1 MVDISQTI
9 KAKSDQL
16 NAGDLIGGPV
26 TVAVKAVTSTR
37 GDQPVSI
44 QLQEDYQPY
53 KPCLS
58 MRRVLAKI
66 WGLESDLWIGKRLTL
81 FCDPTVVWAGKEE
94 GGIRISHMEGMSKMV
109 PVTVRKNKRSTT
121 TYNVEP
127 LVIQSP
133 TESREAEP
141 DYDGERGEPI
151 ISIEQI
157 ATLMQLATITCGGVT
172 EWTKVACDVMAENNI
187 PNIDQLPASKFELVK
202 KQLSANLV

>member
-26 TVAVKAVTSTR
+26 TVSIKAVTSTR

-44 QLQEDYQPY
+44 QLHEDYQPY

-58 MRRVLAKI
+58 MRRALAKI
-66 WGLESDLWIGKRLTL
+66 WGLESDLWIGKHMTL
-81 FCDPTVVWAGKEE
+81 FCDPTVMWAGKEE
-94 GGIRISHMEGMSKMV
+94 GGIRISHMEGIHGMET
-109 PVTVRKNKRSTT
+109 VTVRKNKRSTI
-121 TYNVEP
+121 TYEIHR
-127 LVIQSP
+127 LDIESP
-133 TESREAEP
+133 AESRKSEE
-141 DYDGERGEPI
+141 DYEGGHELL

-157 ATLMQLATITCGGVT
+157 ATLMRLAVVDNNGVT
-172 EWTKVACDVMAENNI
+172 EWTQVACDVMTENNI